1 MEPQLSINVYG
12 ITLDTDLHFQTH
24 AIDVA
29 NRTNKVGYLISKLK
43 KFMNVEE
50 TLKTYKLV
58 VRPIL

>member
-1 MEPQLSINVYG
+1 MEPQLLINVLG
-12 ITLDTDLHFQTH
+12 ITLYTDLSFQTH

-50 TLKTYKLV
+50 TLRPTKL
-58 VRPIL
+58 